1 MRSLADIDAYA
12 VEIRVPLPNRKWG
25 KGSGYVIGP
34 CRILTAL
41 HVLVG
46 QDAVLKGEA
55 VVAPA
60 GIEVRA
66 YGDFSERFGRP
77 DVATARY
84 LESVRALARDDD
96 YLWRPAELIW
106 PRNGAAMP
114 RFELAVLEVTP
125 QAALKHILTAPR
137 ISCFRPVEDVSCR
150 AMGFPEWTAQNSNG
164 VDISSPMP
172 VIGVQSFGPPTVRTF
187 HPFSVTNVR
196 PPEGNDW
203 QRISGS
209 AFFTEESLAL
219 VGVASALLPAATN
232 EGLWLTQLAD
242 LAEGDEFQEFW
253 TAAGLARPNRLQV
266 SIGPGIPLPQFPID
280 PLPYLHEFDRS
291 RPRERVLDIFDPLP
305 PDEQNASSAELVK
318 AISKDEPCPPPIFLI
333 AGRWIDLPDE
343 MVKRIRKKIAPAFIG
358 NRDGEA
364 TVLEWPY
371 AADGRVAN
379 RIVALLKEQ
388 IALSLEAEQPRHV
401 ASLASL
407 CEKAK
412 GRDWYLYISVEKAN
426 AEDAKALSQLL
437 SEFAKFEPTQR
448 PPVLYVNIVP
458 GYSTISAQEDP
469 RIASFIQLVKQ
480 GSTAFADRLLII
492 DDLYLH
498 DCEFVDIQIWTQD
511 LAHHCRVTAQQCRT
525 YLERIFAAGPYPLQD
540 VRDSLSS
547 ATSAR

>member
-12 VEIRVPLPNRKWG
+12 VEIRVPLPDGSWR

-46 QDAVLKGEA
+46 QDAVLKGDT
-55 VVAPA
+55 VLPPA

-66 YGDFSERFGRP
+66 YGDFSERFARP
-77 DVATARY
+77 DVATERY
-84 LESVRALARDDD
+84 LESVRALAPDDD
-96 YLWRPAELIW
+96 YLWRSAELSW

-114 RFELAVLEVTP
+114 RFELAVLEVKP

-137 ISCFRPVEDVSCR
+137 ISCFRPAEDVSCR
-150 AMGFPEWTAQNSNG
+150 ALGFPEWTAQKLNG

-172 VIGVQSFGPPTVRTF
+172 VIGILSFGPPTVRTF

-196 PPEGNDW
+196 PPEGKDW

-209 AFFTEESLAL
+209 AFFIEESLAL

-266 SIGPGIPLPQFPID
+266 LTGGISPPQFPTD

-291 RPRERVLDIFDPLP
+291 KPRDRVLDIFDPLP
-305 PDEQNASSAELVK
+305 PDEPNASSVESVK
-318 AISKDEPCPPPIFLI
+318 AISKDEPCAPPIFLI

-343 MVKRIRKKIAPAFIG
+343 MVKRIREKIAPAFIG
-358 NRDGEA
+358 DRDGEA
-364 TVLEWPY
+364 TVLEWRY
-371 AADGRVAN
+371 AVDGHVVN

-388 IALSLEAEQPRHV
+388 IASSLEAERPRHV
-401 ASLASL
+401 ANLASL
-407 CEKAK
+407 CERAK
-412 GRDWYLYISVEKAN
+412 GRDWYLYISVDKAN
-426 AEDAKALSQLL
+426 ADDAKALSQLF
-437 SEFAKFEPTQR
+437 SEFAKFEPTHR

-458 GYSTISAQEDP
+458 DYSTISAQEDP
-469 RIASFIQLVKQ
+469 RVANFFQLVKE
-480 GSTAFADRLLII
+480 GSAAFADRLLII
-492 DDLYLH
+492 GDLYLH
-498 DCEFVDIQIWTQD
+498 DCEFVDIRIWTGD
-511 LAHHCRVTAQQCRT
+511 LARHCRVTAERCRT
-525 YLERIFAAGPYPLQD
+525 YLERIFATGPYPLQD
-540 VRDSLSS
+540 VKDSLNS
-547 ATSAR
+547 AVPAR